1 MEFDE
6 DVDKTELQLIRE
18 QRNQLHRMTSERY
31 WSKYRGNWSGYLE
44 KLFQYEDEIKTPPP
58 LPIKKKTKTKPK
70 PHNPFW

>member
-6 DVDKTELQLIRE
+6 DVSKTELQLIRE

-44 KLFQYEDEIKTPPP
+44 KLFQYEDDIK
-58 LPIKKKTKTKPK
+58 PIPTKPMK
-70 PHNPFW
+70 VSQKSEVDNPFW